1 VLSLSPSLSLSHSHH
16 LCPVDYAV
24 LRGLLGN
31 ESPEL
36 LRHSG
41 VPPPGIFLR
50 ASVGS
55 EIALRQYVVV
65 LDCSLGYVFEA

>member
-1 VLSLSPSLSLSHSHH
+1 VLSLSLSLSQSHH
-16 LCPVDYAV
+16 LCPVVYAV

-41 VPPPGIFLR
+41 VPPPGIFLI

-55 EIALRQYVVV
+55 EIALRQYVV
-65 LDCSLGYVFEA
+65 LDCYLRYVFEA